1 MREPPGNLRK
11 ASVMFQVNMGAVKT
25 KKSTN
30 QSILFQTL
38 QGENTE
44 VSDAI
49 LHFACR
55 IKALQVGVG
64 VLLFNHHKLR
74 LLAYY

>member
-44 VSDAI
+44 VGDAI
-49 LHFACR
+49 LHFAILHFISHANEARFCGF
-55 IKALQVGVG
+55 AAAPLP
-64 VLLFNHHKLR
+64 
-74 LLAYY
+74 